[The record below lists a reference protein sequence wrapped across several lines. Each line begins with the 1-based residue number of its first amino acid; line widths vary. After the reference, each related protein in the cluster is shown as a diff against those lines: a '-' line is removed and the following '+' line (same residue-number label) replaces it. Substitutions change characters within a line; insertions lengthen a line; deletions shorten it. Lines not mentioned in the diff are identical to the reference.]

1 MSGYLGFMGDPETEE
16 LRVEQVQKEMAAR
29 DRADE
34 AGDPREQR
42 TEERR
47 ADRAAYLKE
56 KLGDRAKSEE
66 ELRREENE
74 S

>member
-1 MSGYLGFMGDPETEE
+1 MGDPDTEE
-16 LRVEQVQKEMAAR
+16 LRVDQVQKEMAAR
-29 DRADE
+29 DRAEEATDE
-34 AGDPREQR
+34 REQR

-56 KLGDRAKSEE
+56 KLGDRAESEDE
-66 ELRREENE
+66 IRRERNE